1 MIDRIESKATPVET
15 ALGFIP
21 KKADLDL
28 SGLDIDDSKF
38 SKLFEIKKDEWTQE
52 VGEIG
57 KFYDTFG
64 GTVPQELL
72 SQLTDLKKKISAI

>member
-1 MIDRIESKATPVET
+1 M
-15 ALGFIP
+15 
-21 KKADLDL
+21 
-28 SGLDIDDSKF
+28 F
-38 SKLFEIKKDEWTQE
+38 SLFPKDEWTQE

-64 GTVPQELL
+64 GTGPQELL